1 MFDFESF
8 FELLK
13 AVVVDC
19 KDDGERF
26 VVDDRLSVIEQVLE
40 KSPYNIV
47 SREPLA
53 LICAKKNLG
62 SGDNV
67 VLLSSHVD
75 CLHSSSFCTDE
86 SEFLRG
92 TFDNSFTNAVLLWAM
107 INDLLP
113 ENAVVAFT
121 GNEESDSLG
130 ATQVVLAMGR
140 KQCNIS
146 FAVTLDV
153 TNVGWNEASFFTIE
167 NDACLDMLS
176 AHKIVSSFDEYSG
189 KFSFEHNAEP
199 DESWLYSDYGIPSF
213 SFCIPAS
220 GDLHDDSGVLLRK
233 KNIHSFVQMLL
244 KLTKVL
250 C

>member
-92 TFDNSFTNAVLLWAM
+92 TFDNSFTNAALLWCM
-107 INDLLP
+107 LNDLLP
-113 ENAVVAFT
+113 DGSVVAFT
-121 GNEESDSLG
+121 GNEETDSQG
-130 ATQVVLAMGR
+130 AAQVVLAIGR
-140 KQCNIS
+140 MQCRIS
-146 FAVTLDV
+146 LAVTLDV
-153 TNVGWNEASFFTIE
+153 TNVGWCENSLFTIE
-167 NDACLDMLS
+167 NDACIDMLA
-176 AHKIVSSFDEYSG
+176 AHKIISSLVEYDG
-189 KFSFEHNAEP
+189 RYSFRHDAEP
-199 DESWLYSDYGIPSF
+199 DESWLYAEYGIPSF

-220 GDLHDDSGVLLRK
+220 GDLHGDEGVLLSK
-233 KNIHSFVQMLL
+233 KAIPVYCKALHGIGF
-244 KLTKVL
+244 
-250 C
+250 

>member
-1 MFDFESF
+1 MFDFKSF

-13 AVVVDC
+13 IVTVDC
-19 KDDGERF
+19 KDDGKQF

-107 INDLLP
+107 INDILP
-113 ENAVVAFT
+113 ENTVVAFT

-153 TNVGWNEASFFTIE
+153 TNVGWNEESFFTIE
-167 NDACLDMLS
+167 NDACIDILS

-189 KFSFEHNAEP
+189 KYSFEHNAEP

>member
-1 MFDFESF
+1 MFDFKSF

-13 AVVVDC
+13 IVTVDC
-19 KDDGERF
+19 KDDGKQF

-113 ENAVVAFT
+113 ENTVVAFT

-140 KQCNIS
+140 KQCNIL
-146 FAVTLDV
+146 FAATLDV
-153 TNVGWNEASFFTIE
+153 TNVGWNEASSFTIE
-167 NDACLDMLS
+167 NDSCIDMLL
-176 AHKIVSSFDEYSG
+176 AHKIMSSLNGCCEN
-189 KFSFEHNAEP
+189 FSFEHNAEP
-199 DESWLYSDYGIPSF
+199 DESWLYADYGIPSL
-213 SFCIPAS
+213 SLCIPAS
-220 GDLHDDSGVLLRK
+220 GDLHSDKGVLLRK
-233 KNIHSFVQMLL
+233 KDINIYIQVLL
-244 KLTKVL
+244 KLTKIL